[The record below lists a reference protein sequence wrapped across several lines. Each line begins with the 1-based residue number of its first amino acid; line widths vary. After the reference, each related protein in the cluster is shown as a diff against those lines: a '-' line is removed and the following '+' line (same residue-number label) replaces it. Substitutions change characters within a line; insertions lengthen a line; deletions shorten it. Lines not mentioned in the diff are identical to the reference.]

1 GRGDAQVTR
10 APAAAGPGQVYTIVN
25 NGVTTTVTITPGAS
39 PGTGTTLIQS
49 GNTSLSIIGVPAI
62 QDAKSNPTADGTM
75 LYVDGNITALKGP
88 GEGQGAIND
97 GTALTI
103 TATNNV
109 AITGDIRYKT
119 EPVTTVPGTSPAL

>member
-1 GRGDAQVTR
+1 
-10 APAAAGPGQVYTIVN
+10 
-25 NGVTTTVTITPGAS
+25 
-39 PGTGTTLIQS
+39 
-49 GNTSLSIIGVPAI
+49 
-62 QDAKSNPTADGTM
+62 M

-119 EPVTTVPGTSPAL
+119 EPVTTVPGTSPALITGADHGQVLGIFTATGTGLQ